1 MKVKDKIE
9 FTDVSKIF
17 IENLNKSVDHFQ
29 DNELIFVF
37 INNGDKIKWS
47 VSFVDNFVIFVLN
60 KVAHFWFTGK
70 YKLIDLTWIKK
81 NVLL

>member
-1 MKVKDKIE
+1 MEIKDKIE

-37 INNGDKIKWS
+37 INNGDKIK
-47 VSFVDNFVIFVLN
+47 
-60 KVAHFWFTGK
+60 
-70 YKLIDLTWIKK
+70 
-81 NVLL
+81 